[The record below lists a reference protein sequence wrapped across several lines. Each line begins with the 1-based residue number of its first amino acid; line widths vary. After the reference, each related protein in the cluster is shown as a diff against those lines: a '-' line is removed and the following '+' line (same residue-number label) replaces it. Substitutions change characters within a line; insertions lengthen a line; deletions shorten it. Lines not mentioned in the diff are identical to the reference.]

1 MNLEKSRELF
11 EMAMNLLPGGV
22 SSPVRAVKPHPFYT
36 VRARGSRIFDVDG
49 NEYIDYCMGYGPLIL
64 GHANREVMDKVRQ
77 QLQEGWLYGTP
88 TPLEL
93 EMAEKIVEHYP
104 SIDKVRFVNSGSE
117 ATMSALRVAR
127 GFTGKN
133 KIIKIE
139 GGFHGAHDSV
149 LVKAGSGATTL
160 GIPDSK
166 GIPADFV
173 KNTLQIPFNDLE
185 SLSTVIEKN
194 REDIACLIMEPVMGN
209 SGLILPENGY
219 LSEVRKITRENDVL
233 LIFDEVITGYRV
245 SIGGAQLH
253 YDIKPDITTLGKVA
267 GGGFPFGIV
276 GGRREIMEN
285 ISPSGGIYQAGTF
298 NGNPFVLSAGL
309 ATVEILERGD
319 VYKKLERLGRI
330 MEGGLKDVVEDAG
343 KDYSVVSLK
352 SMFCLFLGDKPL
364 NYSQALVCDRKKF
377 VDLHW
382 SLLERGIFVP
392 PSQFETCFISYA
404 HSEDDVNRT
413 IEAFNSCLK
422 EL

>member
-11 EMAMNLLPGGV
+11 EMALNLLPGGV

-64 GHANREVMDKVRQ
+64 GHASQEVMDRVRQ

-93 EMAEKIVEHYP
+93 EMAEKIVRHYP
-104 SIDKVRFVNSGSE
+104 SIDMVRFVNSGSE

-185 SLSTVIEKN
+185 TLSTVIEKN
-194 REDIACLIMEPVMGN
+194 REDTACLIMEPVMGN

-253 YDIKPDITTLGKVA
+253 YNVKPDITTLGKIS

-276 GGRREIMEN
+276 GGRKEIMEN

-309 ATVEILERGD
+309 ATVEILEKGD
-319 VYKKLERLGRI
+319 VYEKLERLGRI
-330 MEGGLKDVVEDAG
+330 MEGGLKDAVEDAE
-343 KDYSVVSLK
+343 KDYGVVSLK

-364 NYSQALVCDRKKF
+364 NYSQALMCDREKF

-382 SLLERGIFVP
+382 KLLERGIFVP

-413 IEAFNSCLK
+413 IEAFGSCLK